1 MKKITTLT
9 LLSLMLVS
17 CGWAKEVVDTRD
29 ERIILCEAEAQKTQ
43 SRLELANTNPD
54 IQLEF
59 LWPETILWDIS
70 SCFLKVKITNP
81 SDQSQEVS
89 YNLFDIVRE
98 KTQSKYESLEQLEA
112 EVERIR
118 EETEEE
124 SRESEGAE

>member
-1 MKKITTLT
+1 
-9 LLSLMLVS
+9 
-17 CGWAKEVVDTRD
+17 
-29 ERIILCEAEAQKTQ
+29 
-43 SRLELANTNPD
+43 
-54 IQLEF
+54 
-59 LWPETILWDIS
+59 
-70 SCFLKVKITNP
+70 VKITNP